1 MAERILLGDCIETM
15 LQIKPGSVDM
25 LFTDL
30 PYGTTNCKWDT
41 PICLSEFWKA
51 ANMVVNL
58 AGQKCCLDN
67 HPLTKFLQ

>member
-51 ANMVVNL
+51 ANMVVKPGG
-58 AGQKCCLDN
+58 AKCCLDN

>member
-51 ANMVVNL
+51 ANMVV
-58 AGQKCCLDN
+58 
-67 HPLTKFLQ
+67 